1 MSSIWKKPTFS
12 LRQQENN
19 WIGIVFSTHDAWC
32 HCEDV
37 WLHLMIILNK
47 QGNAPKPE
55 SEVENIKCL
64 LTGTDTATTKEDHT
78 EEDVVTGFNDGE
90 LEKLFAEDGTEENG
104 DEGTR

>member
-19 WIGIVFSTHDAWC
+19 WIGIIFNTHDAWC
-32 HCEDV
+32 HCEDP
-37 WLHLMIILNK
+37 WLHLLDVLNR
-47 QGNAPKPE
+47 QGNARKPITDI
-55 SEVENIKCL
+55 ENIKCL
-64 LTGTDTATTKEDHT
+64 LTGIDTATTKEDHT